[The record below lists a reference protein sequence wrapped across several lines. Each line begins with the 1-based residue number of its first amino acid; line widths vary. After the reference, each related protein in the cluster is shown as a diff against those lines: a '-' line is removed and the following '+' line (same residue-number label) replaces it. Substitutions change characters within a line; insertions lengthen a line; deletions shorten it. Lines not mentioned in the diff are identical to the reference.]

1 LPLKTKTG
9 TLHDR
14 IPELDGL
21 RGTAI
26 FFVLLYHY
34 LEQQGSVTTGGIT
47 PYLQRAVLMGWSG
60 VDLFFV
66 LSGFLI
72 GGILLDARE
81 STSYFSTFYIRR
93 FFRIIP
99 IYYLWIC
106 AYLILVGVAGT
117 ALRARSNSGMAL
129 ALGSSIYLHFIFSQN
144 LMVVSFAGL
153 TGAWFSHLWSLA
165 VEEQF
170 YLLSPL
176 VVRFLSKRHLTIF
189 LIGVILGTPLLRIFL
204 LQVVHTDPWLVSVLM
219 FCRADSLTV
228 GMLAA
233 VLWRTD
239 EFRAWISVRTNAL
252 YAVLAVLLAGT
263 LALWKWSPN
272 SVTWGMESIGFTWLA
287 LFYVVVLWLAIARP
301 GDLIARIARMRWL
314 RELGRVSYCMY
325 IIHLV
330 VNVILH
336 SLLRRASPGTA
347 DWRGACV
354 TILAALTTYAIALFS
369 WKYFEGPLLRVGH
382 AFKYDF
388 VPDVAPVGSAEELDR
403 VRSG

>member
-1 LPLKTKTG
+1 MKPNTDICASPG
-9 TLHDR
+9 R

-26 FFVLLYHY
+26 FLVLVYHY
-34 LEQQGSVTTGGIT
+34 LEQQGSIAITGIT

-72 GGILLDARE
+72 GGILLDARV
-81 STSYFSTFYIRR
+81 STSYFRTFYLRR

-99 IYYLWIC
+99 LYYLWIVG
-106 AYLILVGVAGT
+106 YLILVGVAGV
-117 ALRARSNSGMAL
+117 ALRARSNSGIAMAS
-129 ALGSSIYLHFIFSQN
+129 GSSIYLHFLFLQN
-144 LMVVSFAGL
+144 LTMVSFTGL
-153 TGAWFSHLWSLA
+153 AGAWFSHLWSLA

-176 VVRFLSKRHLTIF
+176 VVRVLSKRHLTMF
-189 LIGVILGTPLLRIFL
+189 LVAVIAGSPLLRIFL
-204 LQVVHTDPWLVSVLM
+204 LRVVHTNPWLVSVLM
-219 FCRADSLTV
+219 VCRADSLAV

-239 EFRAWISVRTNAL
+239 EFRAWISVRTGLLYSVFAL
-252 YAVLAVLLAGT
+252 LFGGT
-263 LALWKWSPN
+263 LALWKWAPN

-287 LFYVVVLWLAIARP
+287 LFYVVILLLAIARP
-301 GDLIARIARMRWL
+301 GDPIARVARMRWL

-330 VNVILH
+330 VNVTLH
-336 SLLRRASPGTA
+336 SLLRRASPATT
-347 DWRGACV
+347 DWRSAGV
-354 TILAALTTYAIALFS
+354 TLLAALTTYGIAWFS
-369 WKYFEGPLLRVGH
+369 WTCFEGPLLRVGH
-382 AFKYDF
+382 AFKYQFMRDV
-388 VPDVAPVGSAEELDR
+388 VPVSELDQ
-403 VRSG
+403 VRLG